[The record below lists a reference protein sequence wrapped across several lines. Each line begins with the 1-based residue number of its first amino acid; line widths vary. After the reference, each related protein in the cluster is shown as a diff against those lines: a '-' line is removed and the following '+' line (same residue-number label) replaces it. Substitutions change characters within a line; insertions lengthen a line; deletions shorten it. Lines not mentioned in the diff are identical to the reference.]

1 MFTSAFSG
9 RNEYANEVGDKNM
22 HKKGFS
28 LNMYVMIIKNGKN
41 CKTWNLIRD
50 QIEKKKKKLTTATA
64 LKKKKKKKKEEIR
77 SVSFFSFF
85 VIFVLIFC
93 SPWQIFGIW
102 SICREC
108 SFMMPVFG
116 KTFAMCKS

>member
-50 QIEKKKKKLTTATA
+50 QIEKKKKIDHSHCIKEKKE
-64 LKKKKKKKKEEIR
+64 KKKRRRNK
-77 SVSFFSFF
+77 
-85 VIFVLIFC
+85 
-93 SPWQIFGIW
+93 
-102 SICREC
+102 IC
-108 SFMMPVFG
+108 
-116 KTFAMCKS
+116 